1 MVPASDSIA
10 DRFAPGERAPTDFLS
25 DLREF
30 CSFLWAELKPY
41 PGRASATARLVV
53 GVVAAVIVSETLR
66 IPDPDFS
73 AYLIFFIANEDDVS
87 SVKVGLLAML
97 GITLGLAAATW
108 VSICFMDAPWFRL
121 PVSLFLIGGAV
132 WLSRTLVLGVIGR
145 LLAVVLALYLSLAD
159 EIFNPETL
167 TESTLWLW
175 SVVGIAVGISVLT
188 SLILEPRPDLLLRAE
203 IEDSLG
209 TVRDLLASIDNGPI
223 DRAAQ
228 AKAMRRRLYGSPQR
242 MRQLLSRWR
251 QRAWP
256 DRFDSVDWDLAIFI
270 VERLLGTAATL
281 AVIEEPDFGS
291 ESKRVFA
298 DLQQAL
304 GQLMAAVRERNPD
317 LVANLSLPSVDNLP
331 EGAGKAALVELI
343 DALAETRWILEPP
356 RTGEEKV
363 ENEISATPHRG
374 PLVRDALTNPD
385 YLHFALKTT
394 LAIAACEIFL
404 NAVAWP
410 GIRTAMITC
419 VVTALATVG
428 AQRQKQLLRLTGV
441 CVGGLMGLAAVIYI
455 IPKLDSIVGL
465 LLLVAAGT
473 ACCGW
478 VAVGSVRS
486 SYAGFQMVLAFFLML
501 LPGFDTSVDLT
512 AIRDR
517 FVGIF
522 VGILAMWIFFDH
534 LWYTSSRRQL
544 VDRLISILRLMSH
557 ARAVVTPD
565 IPLAEARLRANQF
578 RRQLY
583 GELNTGRMLLDE
595 TKIELTLTFTPGT
608 VRGNQLEI
616 MAKEVSFAGFVFL
629 GLNECKLRALAVGS
643 PNAFSAPSRAAE
655 DTLSDDFLA
664 LADAFYAFTRSIP
677 PEEERARLPI
687 TVPRIEPRDVGR
699 GEGQLAGSEWQ
710 TFYEALHG
718 CLARITRMSW
728 VVQALP

>member
-1 MVPASDSIA
+1 MVPASDSIV
-10 DRFAPGERAPTDFLS
+10 DRFAPGERAPNDFLS

-30 CSFLWAELKPY
+30 CSFLWAELRPY
-41 PGRASATARLVV
+41 PGRLGATARLVV

-66 IPDPDFS
+66 VPEPDFS
-73 AYLIFFIANEDDVS
+73 AYLIFFVANEDGVS
-87 SVKVGLLAML
+87 SVKLGLLAML
-97 GITLGLAAATW
+97 GITIGLAAATC
-108 VSICFMDAPWFRL
+108 VSICFMDAPWFRV

-132 WLSRTLVLGVIGR
+132 WLSRTLVLAVMGR

-159 EIFNPETL
+159 TIFNAETL

-175 SVVGIAVGISVLT
+175 SVAGIAVGVSVVT

-209 TVRDLLASIDNGPI
+209 TVRDFLKGIDHGLI

-228 AKAMRRRLYGSPQR
+228 AKAIRRRLYGSPQR
-242 MRQLLSRWR
+242 MRQLLARWR

-256 DRFDSVDWDLAIFI
+256 DRFDSVDWELAIFI
-270 VERLLGTAATL
+270 IERLLGTAATL
-281 AVIEEPDFGS
+281 AVLEEPGFGS
-291 ESKRVFA
+291 ESKKVLE

-317 LVANLSLPSVDNLP
+317 LVANLSLPSADDLP
-331 EGAGKAALVELI
+331 EGTVKAALIELI
-343 DALAETRWILEPP
+343 NALAETRWILEPP
-356 RTGEEKV
+356 RTVEAKV
-363 ENEISATPHRG
+363 ENATSATPRRG
-374 PLVRDALTNPD
+374 PLVSDALTNPD

-455 IPKLDSIVGL
+455 VPQLDSIVGL

-486 SYAGFQMVLAFFLML
+486 SYAGFQMVLAFFLMV

-512 AIRDR
+512 TIRDR
-517 FVGIF
+517 FAGIF
-522 VGILAMWIFFDH
+522 VGILAMWVFFDH

-544 VDRLISILRLMSH
+544 TDRLISILRLMSR
-557 ARAVVTPD
+557 AREVVTADLP
-565 IPLAEARLRANQF
+565 PAEARLRASSTAN
-578 RRQLY
+578 
-583 GELNTGRMLLDE
+583 
-595 TKIELTLTFTPGT
+595 
-608 VRGNQLEI
+608 
-616 MAKEVSFAGFVFL
+616 
-629 GLNECKLRALAVGS
+629 
-643 PNAFSAPSRAAE
+643 
-655 DTLSDDFLA
+655 
-664 LADAFYAFTRSIP
+664 
-677 PEEERARLPI
+677 
-687 TVPRIEPRDVGR
+687 
-699 GEGQLAGSEWQ
+699 
-710 TFYEALHG
+710 
-718 CLARITRMSW
+718 
-728 VVQALP
+728 